1 MIARARE
8 WALRLA
14 MLAVSVAIVVTGF
27 EIWLRSYDRPWGL
40 ALVAHPGSPRLAR
53 LTPGAAGEI
62 AGVPVRVNSAGYR
75 GRDLALPKPA
85 GVYRIGLLGDSM
97 TFGWGVR
104 EEETFAAR
112 LESALARVRPDRAWE
127 VANFAMIGA
136 NTAQAAEAYTVD
148 VARYDPDL
156 VLLGFFMNDVDPP
169 VLASVGG
176 GAGGVDGGG
185 DGADRTVAPRT
196 RAVSLVPRRTLA
208 FVKTRGA
215 ALARRAGIPMRGST
229 VARYADEFA
238 SRGDAWRACE
248 RGIHSLRDD
257 VTADGGRF
265 GVVIL
270 PFMVSLDASYPLR
283 DAHGQVAAACREAGV
298 PVLDLLPSFL
308 GKSAAT
314 LSVTPLDNH
323 MNGEAHAIAA
333 DAILAW
339 LVSGPMLDAAA
350 APPDSVE

>member
-14 MLAVSVAIVVTGF
+14 LLAVSVAIVVAGL
-27 EIWLRSYDRPWGL
+27 EIWLRSYDQPWGL

-53 LTPGAAGEI
+53 LAPGTTGEI
-62 AGVPVRVNSAGYR
+62 AGVPVRVNGAGYR
-75 GRDLALPKPA
+75 GRDLAIPKPL
-85 GVYRIGLLGDSM
+85 GVFRIAFLGDSM

-112 LESALARVRPDRAWE
+112 LEDALARSRPGRRWE

-169 VLASVGG
+169 VLASGESSQ
-176 GAGGVDGGG
+176 
-185 DGADRTVAPRT
+185 ADEAPAPRV
-196 RAVSLVPRRTLA
+196 RGISLSRLRTFA

-229 VARYADEFA
+229 VARYAEQFA
-238 SRGDAWRACE
+238 SRGAAWTACE
-248 RGIHSLRDD
+248 SAIRSLSNQ
-257 VTADGGRF
+257 VAADGGRF

-283 DAHGQVAAACREAGV
+283 DAHEQVATACREAGI

-308 GKSAAT
+308 GKSAAA

-323 MNGEAHAIAA
+323 MNGEGHGIAA
-333 DAILAW
+333 SGILAW
-339 LVSGPMLDAAA
+339 LIDGTMLDGEATARRDTA
-350 APPDSVE
+350 E